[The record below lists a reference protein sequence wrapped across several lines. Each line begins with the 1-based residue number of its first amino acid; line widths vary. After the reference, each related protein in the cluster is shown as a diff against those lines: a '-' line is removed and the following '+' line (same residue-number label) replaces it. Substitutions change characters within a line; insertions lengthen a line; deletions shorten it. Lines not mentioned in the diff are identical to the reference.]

1 MCICENAEN
10 IKIPEG
16 KAGILKNRYGYF
28 ISFHL
33 EGKTQDNNAVPIT
46 YCPYCGRKLTET
58 EG

>member
-28 ISFHL
+28 LSLHL
-33 EGKTQDNNAVPIT
+33 EGKTQDDNAVPIS

-58 EG
+58 ED